1 MLLGMGNPLL
11 DISATVKPELLA
23 KHNLK
28 SNDAILTE
36 DEAIFNDLTK
46 DYSVD
51 YIAGGATQN
60 SIRVAQWVLGQK
72 YATSY
77 FGCVG
82 KDKYGETLEAK
93 AKEAGV
99 NVQYQIS
106 TEFPTGRCAVLIT
119 GQDRSL
125 VTKLDAANHFTVDHL
140 DDGKN
145 WKTVETAQVVYSAG
159 FFLTVSVDSMLKVG
173 KYCAANNRTYCLNLS
188 APFLIQF
195 FKDQMMSVMPYA
207 DIVFGN
213 ETEAATFADAFN
225 LGTTDVKKIA
235 LAISMLPKENGSKG
249 RTVIITQGSDP
260 VVCAENGAVVEFPA
274 EKLPTSKIVD
284 TNGAGDAFVGGFLA
298 QYVLGK
304 DLRTAVRSVTI
315 LEEYISFIAL
325 PVQVRHLGGNAHHP
339 EIRLHSPRSDG
350 LQGLSLNPI
359 CPELTDLYFYNSTS
373 HQYRYYMK
381 VCGMY

>member
-1 MLLGMGNPLL
+1 MG
-11 DISATVKPELLA
+11 AVQ
-23 KHNLK
+23 LK
-28 SNDAILTE
+28 SSTLSQLSSQISKINMSPNPE
-36 DEAIFNDLTK
+36 DEVTDA
-46 DYSVD
+46 
-51 YIAGGATQN
+51 AA
-60 SIRVAQWVLGQK
+60 AQ
-72 YATSY
+72 T
-77 FGCVG
+77 
-82 KDKYGETLEAK
+82 EEAK
-93 AKEAGV
+93 TEETVEAGV

-145 WKTVETAQVVYSAG
+145 WKTVESAKVVYSAG

-249 RTVIITQGSDP
+249 RTVIITQGCEP

-274 EKLPTSKIVD
+274 EKLPASKIVD

-298 QYVLGK
+298 QYVLGR
-304 DLRTAVRSVTI
+304 DLRTSVRCGIWAATHIIQRSGCT
-315 LEEYISFIAL
+315 L
-325 PVQVRHLGGNAHHP
+325 PEVMDFKA
-339 EIRLHSPRSDG
+339 
-350 LQGLSLNPI
+350 
-359 CPELTDLYFYNSTS
+359 
-373 HQYRYYMK
+373 
-381 VCGMY
+381 

>member
-1 MLLGMGNPLL
+1 
-11 DISATVKPELLA
+11 
-23 KHNLK
+23 
-28 SNDAILTE
+28 
-36 DEAIFNDLTK
+36 
-46 DYSVD
+46 
-51 YIAGGATQN
+51 
-60 SIRVAQWVLGQK
+60 
-72 YATSY
+72 
-77 FGCVG
+77 
-82 KDKYGETLEAK
+82 
-93 AKEAGV
+93 
-99 NVQYQIS
+99 VQYQIS

-125 VTKLDAANHFTVDHL
+125 VTKLDAANHFTVEHL

-145 WKTVETAQVVYSAG
+145 WKTVENAKVVYSAG

-260 VVCAENGAVVEFPA
+260 VVCAENGTVVEFSA
-274 EKLPTSKIVD
+274 EKLPASKIVD

-304 DLRTAVRSVTI
+304 DLGTAVRCGIWAATHIIQRSGCT
-315 LEEYISFIAL
+315 L
-325 PVQVRHLGGNAHHP
+325 PDVMDFKA
-339 EIRLHSPRSDG
+339 
-350 LQGLSLNPI
+350 
-359 CPELTDLYFYNSTS
+359 
-373 HQYRYYMK
+373 
-381 VCGMY
+381 